1 MIFDRHMGKGM
12 ENGMPR
18 LRASSMEELDHVRI
32 HSHCDLLMLDRG
44 CQKGDSAA
52 TVRLGNAHGRLRRFR
67 EPLPDIQSGEDGT
80 RAAACCASG
89 RLGVLPC
96 QTVPTSDHDR
106 KAASIIGGAAMAV
119 SEGGNLGGDE

>member
-1 MIFDRHMGKGM
+1 MTFDRHMGKA
-12 ENGMPR
+12 NGMPR

-44 CQKGDSAA
+44 CQKGDSAV

-80 RAAACCASG
+80 
-89 RLGVLPC
+89 LVLP
-96 QTVPTSDHDR
+96 H
-106 KAASIIGGAAMAV
+106 AAQAV
-119 SEGGNLGGDE
+119 GLVCCLAKRYPLPIMIDKRHRSLAGQQWR